1 MLTVYNCIVNEHDL
15 RLVAL
20 AALICGISS
29 FSAANLLHH
38 VARSTDRNRLAW
50 LMIAAASTGFG
61 IWATHFIA
69 MLAFTPGIPNAY
81 NPELSVLSL
90 AAAVVLTAV
99 GMWVATLRNQ
109 LDHYLVGGTIL
120 GGGIATMHY
129 IGMAAFEVQGRIEW
143 NLLLVAI
150 SLLAGATLAALALV
164 VVLRRPSLSA
174 TLGGAVLLTL
184 AICTLHFIAMAAV
197 SIVPDSS
204 IEISQYTIA
213 PTSQAFAAA
222 AASLVILVLSGTALW
237 IDLRFRRQKLE
248 VDRMHGL
255 ANAAVEG
262 LIVCDG
268 NRIISANDSMA
279 KLTGMASAT
288 LNGMQLGDLF
298 DERTAGDV
306 SGFGEQP
313 QEAELRGRDGTG
325 IPVELIARSIDY
337 CGKPH
342 NVIAVRDIRERKKAE
357 QEILRLAHFDPLT
370 GLANRRSFSS
380 RLEMEI
386 ASMDRARKGGHL
398 ALLLLDLDRF
408 KEVNDLYGHG
418 AGDAMLQ
425 KVAHCATGILRQGQM
440 VARLGGDEFAI
451 IAPNL
456 TDPLAAGRIAETML
470 AAMRE
475 ENRLSVGGGL
485 VSASI
490 GIALYPSDAED
501 QASLISHADTAL
513 YRAKTEGKDTY
524 RYFEASMGAEAR
536 DKRVMEHEL
545 RQAVARKEFHLVYQ
559 PQKEIS
565 SGKMIGFEALIRWRH
580 PTRGD
585 VPPTIFIPVA
595 EDSGAIA
602 QIGEWVLTA
611 ACEEAARWENPLTVA
626 VNVSA
631 VQLHNPNFSH
641 KVHETLLNSGLAPG
655 RLELEITETAL
666 VKDMPRALATLRQ
679 VKALGV
685 RVAMDDFGT
694 GYSSLSNLRAFPF
707 DKIKID
713 GSFIKSVDK
722 NGQVAAI
729 VRAVLGLGRGLGLPV
744 LAEGVETLGELKF
757 LDAEAC
763 EIGQGYYIGRPG
775 LIEEFSELTGVDAPA
790 VGHDAASLRNRS
802 VLAFAPMPA
811 LGLNRA

>member
-1 MLTVYNCIVNEHDL
+1 
-15 RLVAL
+15 
-20 AALICGISS
+20 
-29 FSAANLLHH
+29 
-38 VARSTDRNRLAW
+38 
-50 LMIAAASTGFG
+50 
-61 IWATHFIA
+61 
-69 MLAFTPGIPNAY
+69 
-81 NPELSVLSL
+81 
-90 AAAVVLTAV
+90 
-99 GMWVATLRNQ
+99 
-109 LDHYLVGGTIL
+109 
-120 GGGIATMHY
+120 
-129 IGMAAFEVQGRIEW
+129 
-143 NLLLVAI
+143 
-150 SLLAGATLAALALV
+150 
-164 VVLRRPSLSA
+164 
-174 TLGGAVLLTL
+174 
-184 AICTLHFIAMAAV
+184 
-197 SIVPDSS
+197 
-204 IEISQYTIA
+204 
-213 PTSQAFAAA
+213 
-222 AASLVILVLSGTALW
+222 
-237 IDLRFRRQKLE
+237 
-248 VDRMHGL
+248 
-255 ANAAVEG
+255 
-262 LIVCDG
+262 
-268 NRIISANDSMA
+268 
-279 KLTGMASAT
+279 
-288 LNGMQLGDLF
+288 
-298 DERTAGDV
+298 
-306 SGFGEQP
+306 
-313 QEAELRGRDGTG
+313 
-325 IPVELIARSIDY
+325 
-337 CGKPH
+337 
-342 NVIAVRDIRERKKAE
+342 
-357 QEILRLAHFDPLT
+357 
-370 GLANRRSFSS
+370 
-380 RLEMEI
+380 
-386 ASMDRARKGGHL
+386 
-398 ALLLLDLDRF
+398 
-408 KEVNDLYGHG
+408 YGHG

-425 KVAHCATGILRQGQM
+425 KVAQCATGILRPGQM

-456 TDPLAAGRIAETML
+456 ADPLEAGRIANAVLT
-470 AAMRE
+470 AMRE

-490 GIALYPSDAED
+490 GIALYPSDAEN

-545 RQAVARKEFHLVYQ
+545 RQAVARQEFYLVYQ

-565 SGKMIGFEALIRWRH
+565 SGKMVGFEALVRWRH

-585 VPPTIFIPVA
+585 VSPAIFIPVA
-595 EDSGAIA
+595 EDSGAIG

-631 VQLHNPNFSH
+631 VQLHNTNFSR

-763 EIGQGYYIGRPG
+763 EIGQGYYIGRPA
-775 LIEEFSELTGVDAPA
+775 LIEEFGELTGVVAPA
-790 VGHDAASLRNRS
+790 VGSKPATLRDRS
-802 VLAFAPMPA
+802 VLAFAPAPA
-811 LGLNRA
+811 LATR